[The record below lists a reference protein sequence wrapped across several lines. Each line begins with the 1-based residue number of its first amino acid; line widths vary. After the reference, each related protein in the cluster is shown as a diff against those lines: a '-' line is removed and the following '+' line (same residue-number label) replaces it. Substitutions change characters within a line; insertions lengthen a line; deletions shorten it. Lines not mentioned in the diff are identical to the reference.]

1 MLFVIFIYTES
12 AYFAPTARLQITSIG
27 LIPRTFEHPV
37 YSSYPYYPTFVA
49 QYFVANSKATS
60 TKSLFTRSL
69 VRVQL
74 LFSKIRCRKLL
85 LRCPFL
91 FLQSHSVTTVHRRSI
106 VKKFIVARFESCSR
120 KIINFKIY
128 GNLFYDRENS
138 IFIRV
143 SNKIKKKKNSRS
155 LLLKCCDTS
164 AQIREEGC

>member
-1 MLFVIFIYTES
+1 MFDRGGDISYAYTSIQIQCLWCISRVLLRFSICAFRNIYLHG
-12 AYFAPTARLQITSIG
+12 ARVSVFCSDCTTLQITSTG

-60 TKSLFTRSL
+60 TKSLFTQGL

-106 VKKFIVARFESCSR
+106 AKKFIVARWKAVQKE
-120 KIINFKIY
+120 
-128 GNLFYDRENS
+128 
-138 IFIRV
+138 
-143 SNKIKKKKNSRS
+143 
-155 LLLKCCDTS
+155 
-164 AQIREEGC
+164 

>member
-1 MLFVIFIYTES
+1 MTFDRGGDISCAFHFDTNKVFLMHNQSCYNSRFVLFVIFIYTES

-106 VKKFIVARFESCSR
+106 VKKFIVARSR
-120 KIINFKIY
+120 AVQEK
-128 GNLFYDRENS
+128 
-138 IFIRV
+138 
-143 SNKIKKKKNSRS
+143 
-155 LLLKCCDTS
+155 
-164 AQIREEGC
+164 